1 LKTIGSKRLLILDN
15 HESHTTPEFR
25 DFCTE
30 NNIFLLWMPP
40 YTSHLLQPLD
50 VGCFSPLKTVFGK
63 VNQHLI
69 RNRIFHIRKEDF
81 LVSFYKAYSQVFTQT
96 NIQAGFRGSG
106 LHPFNPQAVLS
117 LLGSVP
123 SSPASLP
130 RSLQEAW
137 QPKTPSNA
145 LEIDKQAT
153 LIKQKLERH
162 HSSSP
167 SPMYEALS
175 QLTKGAQAMA
185 ASAALLQNQ
194 VTELQKVNMAFQTRR
209 KKRSK
214 WFNANTAVSVGEGQA
229 KIDQGLVEA
238 QIMGEI
244 PRPQKRPITCS
255 NCKQQGHNNNKVLHC
270 WSIPI

>member
-40 YTSHLLQPLD
+40 HTSHLLQPLD
-50 VGCFSPLKTVFGK
+50 VGCFSPLKTAFGK

-145 LEIDKQAT
+145 LED
-153 LIKQKLERH
+153 
-162 HSSSP
+162 
-167 SPMYEALS
+167 
-175 QLTKGAQAMA
+175 
-185 ASAALLQNQ
+185 
-194 VTELQKVNMAFQTRR
+194 
-209 KKRSK
+209 
-214 WFNANTAVSVGEGQA
+214 
-229 KIDQGLVEA
+229 
-238 QIMGEI
+238 
-244 PRPQKRPITCS
+244 
-255 NCKQQGHNNNKVLHC
+255 
-270 WSIPI
+270 